1 MAEDKKIIWCFP
13 ELRIGD
19 DHYDPN
25 ESYTTSFEEKVKI
38 LKTIRVLCLQI
49 STCLYECLYDSSFQ
63 LPNTTALDFDL
74 KDYYTNEY
82 IKLGGSDQIAV
93 VRLILDYPMFI
104 NLSDL
109 DKRMYVLDKIVYAY
123 QKLAELAGVAT
134 TELTNAAA
142 NIIETGFKRV
152 ITYKAKTSRNRAYQ
166 AGKMYIPY
174 FGYRDWYIW
183 VKDLKTYKIQE
194 VFLFKEYN
202 SYVQREIAYNIDIF
216 EALEILKYSEKIHGW
231 NKQNEFQISWGETHY
246 FYNPQTATLRT
257 ESIKIE
263 PQ

>member
-1 MAEDKKIIWCFP
+1 MAKDKKIVWCFP
-13 ELRIGD
+13 ELRGGGH
-19 DHYDPN
+19 HYVTNKD
-25 ESYTTSFEEKVKI
+25 SVAFEEKVKI
-38 LKTIRVLCLQI
+38 LKAIDVLVVQI
-49 STCLYECLYDSSFQ
+49 STCLYEHLYDSSFQ
-63 LPNTTALDFDL
+63 LPNTTAIDFDL
-74 KDYYTNEY
+74 KDSYTNEF
-82 IKLGGSDQIAV
+82 IKLGGWDQIAV

-109 DKRMYVLDKIVYAY
+109 DKRLYVLDKIVYAY

-183 VKDLKTYKIQE
+183 VKDLKTYNIQE

-202 SYVQREIAYNIDIF
+202 SYVQRGIAYNIDIF

-246 FYNPQTATLRT
+246 FYNPLTKILRT
-257 ESIKIE
+257 ELIKIE